1 MSNFI
6 SGAGLKGIGERAEVT
21 GQMSYYYG
29 LSDFWLQIF
38 GDKDL
43 VDSLLEVSTQTLG
56 TPTGSSFNVQGIS
69 RWTRSRNRITLS

>member
-6 SGAGLKGIGERAEVT
+6 SGAGLKGLGERAEVT

-56 TPTGSSFNVQGIS
+56 DAYGQFLQRAGNIS
-69 RWTRSRNRITLS
+69 LDTIQASRAT